1 MNSIMRDWVRTCLQG
16 RISLRQGFLV
26 LSAVTIALFASVLAL
41 SRPVAAAD
49 AERSTKNDTVIY
61 QKHTY
66 TRIDKAS
73 FASGEKTKSLPIAGY
88 DGYKYEDN
96 EGIHLILTEGDAK
109 TATEGQA
116 VSYLLRSG
124 IYDPSTQSSST
135 KVSIANAPEAD
146 GDDDGDNCKVNV
158 GWFVCP
164 ATQLIA
170 DRMDGVL
177 DIIKS
182 FLIVHTLQTDTTK
195 NNPIYEIWQK
205 VRDVSNVCFVLVF
218 LLIIYA
224 QITNQ
229 GLSNY
234 GIKSMLPRLII
245 GAILVNVS
253 YWISGALVDTSN
265 VLGSSI
271 QQFFT
276 DVRHGLSSHGR
287 LGDELSW
294 TGVTGVVLAGGG
306 VLGKVVVANG
316 GIGPSLTL
324 LTTMLVGAIVAAI
337 VAMVVLAMRQ
347 ALITLCII
355 VAPLAF
361 VAYVLP
367 STNKYF
373 DKWKDLF
380 ATMLLMFPLI
390 SFIFGAAQL
399 AGYAIIANAG
409 DSITQIIIGL
419 AVQVAPIAITP
430 LIIKLSGN
438 LLGKLAGIVNNPNR
452 GIIDRTR
459 NWAQERAA
467 YQAAKNRAGKSLIN
481 TDKGIFRRSPKLKR
495 AARAINRAHGSR
507 ANFVNSAVRRQHRRT
522 QRRKGLTAA
531 YEAAASNNATE
542 WDNDRYGRRSV
553 QTVEGEN
560 EARKSEIGNTFYA
573 TPHGQALEARRRR
586 ASIHKSELDN
596 AFDRGH
602 QNLTH
607 RQQLAEIDK
616 ARVQNEFNESRAG
629 QEVDT
634 ARRTVEAH
642 KQRISNDQ
650 QARWDTLAQTSPG
663 YKALE
668 LSVKKSEFDAARAK
682 EKLGKMHAEIIAQG
696 DQSEHVVNLRGTNA
710 PTQDYVLHVARDIK
724 RANIETNLTAAAKRA
739 AEQALSSEVNTMML
753 DNTVRVDG
761 KLVREYAAG
770 IGNQS
775 AVLAEYVAKSRK
787 EAGEKIAQQAELAHH
802 FKLDAGQIEA
812 LATGKLGTDATGQ
825 PITQLRVTDA
835 AGRSSAFDA
844 RDEYVR
850 DMSIAELFKV
860 GSVEQKL
867 NVVKQTGRLVDEHG
881 NVIATGYNYDFRRSV
896 EQAIIKTKF
905 MQAAPALSDK
915 SLKAVLNGEFYGDE
929 SLQYQSFRQILEGRI
944 KTSTIANANANA
956 LAVMFA
962 DVEASDLT
970 RTQFNKLI
978 EDSIRSEQKKL
989 GDKGLPNSEA
999 DARQS
1004 LIKRFNKRRR
1014 NARKMAVQILNTPT
1028 VRQPMTDQAV
1038 DVLKEFAGDLYDG
1051 DDDDDDDD

>member
-1 MNSIMRDWVRTCLQG
+1 M
-16 RISLRQGFLV
+16 

-41 SRPVAAAD
+41 SRPAAAAD

-73 FASGEKTKSLPIAGY
+73 FANGEKTKSLPIAGY

-481 TDKGIFRRSPKLKR
+481 TDRGIFRRSPKLKR

-696 DQSEHVVNLRGTNA
+696 DQSEHVVNLRGANA

-802 FKLDAGQIEA
+802 FKLDPGQIEA
-812 LATGKLGTDATGQ
+812 LATGKLGTDAAGQ
-825 PITQLRVTDA
+825 PVTQLHVTDA
-835 AGRSSAFDA
+835 AGRSYSFDA
-844 RDEYVR
+844 RDDYVR

-896 EQAIIKTKF
+896 EQAIIDTKF
-905 MQAAPALSDK
+905 MQAVPALSDK
-915 SLKAVLNGEFYGDE
+915 TLKAVLNGEFYGDE

-1051 DDDDDDDD
+1051 DDDDDDD

>member
-1 MNSIMRDWVRTCLQG
+1 M
-16 RISLRQGFLV
+16 

-41 SRPVAAAD
+41 SRPAAAAD

-96 EGIHLILTEGDAK
+96 DGIHLILTEGDAK

-481 TDKGIFRRSPKLKR
+481 TDRGIFRRSPKLKR

-596 AFDRGH
+596 TFDRGH

-696 DQSEHVVNLRGTNA
+696 DQSEHVVNLRGANA

-802 FKLDAGQIEA
+802 FKLDPGQIEA
-812 LATGKLGTDATGQ
+812 LATGKLGTDAAGQ
-825 PITQLRVTDA
+825 PVTQLHVTDA
-835 AGRSSAFDA
+835 AGRSYSFDA
-844 RDEYVR
+844 RDDYVR
-850 DMSIAELFKV
+850 DMSIAELFDV
-860 GSVEQKL
+860 GSYEQKM
-867 NVVKQTGRLVDEHG
+867 NVIKQTGRVVDEHG

-1051 DDDDDDDD
+1051 DDDDDDDDD

>member
-1 MNSIMRDWVRTCLQG
+1 M
-16 RISLRQGFLV
+16 

-41 SRPVAAAD
+41 SRPAAAAD
-49 AERSTKNDTVIY
+49 AERSTKNDTIIY

-481 TDKGIFRRSPKLKR
+481 TDRGIFRRSPKLKR

-596 AFDRGH
+596 TFDRGH

-696 DQSEHVVNLRGTNA
+696 DQSEHVVNLRGANA

-802 FKLDAGQIEA
+802 FKLDPGQIEA
-812 LATGKLGTDATGQ
+812 LATGKLGTDAAGQ
-825 PITQLRVTDA
+825 PVTQLHVTDA
-835 AGRSSAFDA
+835 AGRSYAFDA
-844 RDEYVR
+844 RDDYVR

-896 EQAIIKTKF
+896 EQAIIDTKF
-905 MQAAPALSDK
+905 MQAVPALSDK

-1051 DDDDDDDD
+1051 DDDDDDEN

>member
-1 MNSIMRDWVRTCLQG
+1 M
-16 RISLRQGFLV
+16 

-41 SRPVAAAD
+41 SRPAAAAD

-73 FASGEKTKSLPIAGY
+73 FASGEKTKNLPIAGY

-306 VLGKVVVANG
+306 ILGKVVVANG

-481 TDKGIFRRSPKLKR
+481 TDRGIFRRSPKLKR

-531 YEAAASNNATE
+531 YEATASNNATE

-634 ARRTVEAH
+634 AQRTVEAH

-696 DQSEHVVNLRGTNA
+696 DQSEHVVNLRGANA

-724 RANIETNLTAAAKRA
+724 RANIETNLTTAAKRA

-802 FKLDAGQIEA
+802 FKLDPGQIEA
-812 LATGKLGTDATGQ
+812 LATGKLGTDAAGQ
-825 PITQLRVTDA
+825 PITQLHVTDA
-835 AGRSSAFDA
+835 AGRSYAFNA
-844 RDEYVR
+844 RDDYVR

-896 EQAIIKTKF
+896 EQAIIDTKF
-905 MQAAPALSDK
+905 MQAVPALSDK
-915 SLKAVLNGEFYGDE
+915 SLPAILNGEFYGDE

-1038 DVLKEFAGDLYDG
+1038 DVLKEFAGDLYDS
-1051 DDDDDDDD
+1051 DDDDD

>member
-1 MNSIMRDWVRTCLQG
+1 MRDWVRTCLQG
-16 RISLRQGFLV
+16 RISLRQGFLM

-41 SRPVAAAD
+41 SRPAAAAD

-96 EGIHLILTEGDAK
+96 DGIHLILTEGDAK

-481 TDKGIFRRSPKLKR
+481 TDRGIFRRSPKLKR

-696 DQSEHVVNLRGTNA
+696 DQSEHVVNLRGANA

-812 LATGKLGTDATGQ
+812 LATGKLGTDAAGQ

-835 AGRSSAFDA
+835 AGRSYAFDA
-844 RDEYVR
+844 RDDYVR
-850 DMSIAELFKV
+850 DMSIAELFDV
-860 GSVEQKL
+860 GSYEQKM
-867 NVVKQTGRLVDEHG
+867 NVVKQTGRVVDEHG
-881 NVIATGYNYDFRRSV
+881 NVISTGYNYDFRRSV

-1051 DDDDDDDD
+1051 DDDDDDEN

>member
-1 MNSIMRDWVRTCLQG
+1 MRDWVRTCLQG

-41 SRPVAAAD
+41 SRPAAAAD

-146 GDDDGDNCKVNV
+146 SDDDGDNCKVNV

-481 TDKGIFRRSPKLKR
+481 TDRGIFRRSPKLKR

-542 WDNDRYGRRSV
+542 WDNDRYGRCSV

-596 AFDRGH
+596 TFDRGH

-696 DQSEHVVNLRGTNA
+696 DQSEHVVNLRGANA

-802 FKLDAGQIEA
+802 FKLDPGQIEA
-812 LATGKLGTDATGQ
+812 LATGKLGTDDAGQ
-825 PITQLRVTDA
+825 PVTQLHVTDA
-835 AGRSSAFDA
+835 AGRSYAFDA
-844 RDEYVR
+844 RDDYVR

-896 EQAIIKTKF
+896 EQAIIDTKF
-905 MQAAPALSDK
+905 MQAVPALSDK

-1051 DDDDDDDD
+1051 DDDDDDEN

>member
-696 DQSEHVVNLRGTNA
+696 DQSEHVVNLRGANA

-835 AGRSSAFDA
+835 AGRSYAFDA
-844 RDEYVR
+844 RDDYVR
-850 DMSIAELFKV
+850 DMSIAELFDV
-860 GSVEQKL
+860 GSYEQKM
-867 NVVKQTGRLVDEHG
+867 NVVKQTGRVVDEHG
-881 NVIATGYNYDFRRSV
+881 NVISTGYNYDFRRSV

>member
-1 MNSIMRDWVRTCLQG
+1 MRDWVRTCLQG

-41 SRPVAAAD
+41 SRPAAAAD

-124 IYDPSTQSSST
+124 VYDPSTQSSST

-481 TDKGIFRRSPKLKR
+481 TDRGIFRRSPKLKR

-507 ANFVNSAVRRQHRRT
+507 ANFVNSAVRRQHRHT

-696 DQSEHVVNLRGTNA
+696 DQSEHVVNLRGANA

-802 FKLDAGQIEA
+802 FKLDPGQIEA
-812 LATGKLGTDATGQ
+812 LATGKLGTDAAGQ
-825 PITQLRVTDA
+825 PITQLHVTDA
-835 AGRSSAFDA
+835 AGRSYSFDA
-844 RDEYVR
+844 RDDYVR
-850 DMSIAELFKV
+850 DMSIAELFDV
-860 GSVEQKL
+860 GSYEQKM
-867 NVVKQTGRLVDEHG
+867 NVIKQTGRVVDEHG

-962 DVEASDLT
+962 DIDTSNLT

-978 EDSIRSEQKKL
+978 EDSIGSEQKKL

-1014 NARKMAVQILNTPT
+1014 NARKMAVQVLSTPT
-1028 VRQPMTDQAV
+1028 VRQTMTDQAV

-1051 DDDDDDDD
+1051 DNDDDDDD

>member
-1 MNSIMRDWVRTCLQG
+1 MRDWVRTCLQG

-41 SRPVAAAD
+41 SRPAAAAD

-116 VSYLLRSG
+116 VSYLLRSS
-124 IYDPSTQSSST
+124 IYDPSTQSSSA

-481 TDKGIFRRSPKLKR
+481 TDRGIFRRSPKLKR

-696 DQSEHVVNLRGTNA
+696 DQSEHVVNLRGANA

-770 IGNQS
+770 IGSQS

-812 LATGKLGTDATGQ
+812 LATGKLGTDAAGQ
-825 PITQLRVTDA
+825 PVTQLHVTDA
-835 AGRSSAFDA
+835 AGRSYAFDA
-844 RDEYVR
+844 RDDYVR

-896 EQAIIKTKF
+896 EQAIIDTKF
-905 MQAAPALSDK
+905 MQAVPALSDK
-915 SLKAVLNGEFYGDE
+915 SLPAILNGEFYGDE

-1051 DDDDDDDD
+1051 DDDDEDDED

>member
-1 MNSIMRDWVRTCLQG
+1 M
-16 RISLRQGFLV
+16 

-41 SRPVAAAD
+41 SRPAAAAD

-135 KVSIANAPEAD
+135 KVSIANTPEAD

-481 TDKGIFRRSPKLKR
+481 TDRGIFRRSPKLKR

-616 ARVQNEFNESRAG
+616 ARVQNEFSESRAG

-650 QARWDTLAQTSPG
+650 QARWDTLVQTSPG

-696 DQSEHVVNLRGTNA
+696 DQSEHVVNLRGA
-710 PTQDYVLHVARDIK
+710 DIPTQNYVLHVARDIK

-802 FKLDAGQIEA
+802 FKLDPGQIEA
-812 LATGKLGTDATGQ
+812 LATGKLGTDAAGQ
-825 PITQLRVTDA
+825 PITQLHVTDA
-835 AGRSSAFDA
+835 AGRSYAFDA
-844 RDEYVR
+844 RDDYVR

-896 EQAIIKTKF
+896 EQAIIDTKF
-905 MQAAPALSDK
+905 MQAVPALSDK

-978 EDSIRSEQKKL
+978 KDSIRSEQKKL

-1014 NARKMAVQILNTPT
+1014 NARKMAVQVLSTPT
-1028 VRQPMTDQAV
+1028 VRQTLTDQAV

-1051 DDDDDDDD
+1051 DDDD

>member
-1 MNSIMRDWVRTCLQG
+1 MRDWVRTCLQG

-41 SRPVAAAD
+41 SRPAAAAD

-124 IYDPSTQSSST
+124 VYDPSTQSSST

-481 TDKGIFRRSPKLKR
+481 TDRGIFRRSPKLKR

-507 ANFVNSAVRRQHRRT
+507 ANFVNSAVRRQHRHT

-696 DQSEHVVNLRGTNA
+696 DQSEHVVNLRGANA

-770 IGNQS
+770 
-775 AVLAEYVAKSRK
+775 
-787 EAGEKIAQQAELAHH
+787 
-802 FKLDAGQIEA
+802 
-812 LATGKLGTDATGQ
+812 
-825 PITQLRVTDA
+825 
-835 AGRSSAFDA
+835 RSYSFDA
-844 RDEYVR
+844 RDDYVR
-850 DMSIAELFKV
+850 DMSIAELFDV
-860 GSVEQKL
+860 GSYEQKM
-867 NVVKQTGRLVDEHG
+867 NVIKQTGRVVDEHG

-962 DVEASDLT
+962 DIDTSNLT

-978 EDSIRSEQKKL
+978 EDSIGSEQKKL

-1014 NARKMAVQILNTPT
+1014 NARKMAVQVLSTPT
-1028 VRQPMTDQAV
+1028 VRQTMTDQAV

-1051 DDDDDDDD
+1051 DNDDDDDD

>member
-1 MNSIMRDWVRTCLQG
+1 M
-16 RISLRQGFLV
+16 

-96 EGIHLILTEGDAK
+96 DGIHLILTEGDAK

-481 TDKGIFRRSPKLKR
+481 TDRGIFRRSPKLKR

-650 QARWDTLAQTSPG
+650 QARWDTLVQTSPG

-696 DQSEHVVNLRGTNA
+696 DQSEHVVNLRGA
-710 PTQDYVLHVARDIK
+710 DIPTQNYVLHVARDIK

-802 FKLDAGQIEA
+802 FKLDPGQIEA
-812 LATGKLGTDATGQ
+812 LATGKLGTDAAGQ
-825 PITQLRVTDA
+825 PVTQLHVTDA
-835 AGRSSAFDA
+835 AGRSYAFDA
-844 RDEYVR
+844 RDDYVR

-896 EQAIIKTKF
+896 EQAIIDTKF
-905 MQAAPALSDK
+905 MQAVPALSDK

>member
-1 MNSIMRDWVRTCLQG
+1 MRDWVRTRLQG
-16 RISLRQGFLV
+16 RISLRQGFLM

-41 SRPVAAAD
+41 SRPAAAAD
-49 AERSTKNDTVIY
+49 AERNTKNDTVIY

-116 VSYLLRSG
+116 VSYLLRNG

-146 GDDDGDNCKVNV
+146 SDDDGDNCKVNV

-481 TDKGIFRRSPKLKR
+481 TDRGIFRRSPKLKR

-531 YEAAASNNATE
+531 YEATASNNATE

-696 DQSEHVVNLRGTNA
+696 DQSEHVVNLRGA
-710 PTQDYVLHVARDIK
+710 DIPTQNYVLHVARDIK

-812 LATGKLGTDATGQ
+812 LATGKLGTDAAGQ
-825 PITQLRVTDA
+825 PVTQLHVTDA
-835 AGRSSAFDA
+835 AGRSYSFDA

-850 DMSIAELFKV
+850 DMSIAELFDV
-860 GSVEQKL
+860 GSYEQKM
-867 NVVKQTGRLVDEHG
+867 NVIKQTGRVVDEHG
-881 NVIATGYNYDFRRSV
+881 NVISTGYNYDFRRSV

-1051 DDDDDDDD
+1051 DDDDDD

>member
-1 MNSIMRDWVRTCLQG
+1 M
-16 RISLRQGFLV
+16 

-41 SRPVAAAD
+41 SRPAAAAD
-49 AERSTKNDTVIY
+49 AERNTKNDTVIY

-66 TRIDKAS
+66 TRIDKTS

-146 GDDDGDNCKVNV
+146 GDDDDGDNCKVNV

-481 TDKGIFRRSPKLKR
+481 TDRGIFRRSPKLKR

-507 ANFVNSAVRRQHRRT
+507 ANFVNLAVRRQHRRT

-739 AEQALSSEVNTMML
+739 AEQALASEVNTMML

-802 FKLDAGQIEA
+802 FKLDPGQIEA
-812 LATGKLGTDATGQ
+812 LATGKLGTDAAGQ
-825 PITQLRVTDA
+825 PITQLHVTDA
-835 AGRSSAFDA
+835 AGRSYAFDA
-844 RDEYVR
+844 RDDYVR

-896 EQAIIKTKF
+896 EQAIIDTKF
-905 MQAAPALSDK
+905 MQAVPALSDK

-978 EDSIRSEQKKL
+978 KDSIRSEQKKL

-1014 NARKMAVQILNTPT
+1014 NARKMAVQVLSTPT
-1028 VRQPMTDQAV
+1028 VRQTLTDQAV

-1051 DDDDDDDD
+1051 DDGDDDD

>member
-1 MNSIMRDWVRTCLQG
+1 MRDWVRTCLQG

-41 SRPVAAAD
+41 SRPAAAAD

-146 GDDDGDNCKVNV
+146 GDDDDGDNCKVNV

-481 TDKGIFRRSPKLKR
+481 TDRGIFRRSPKLKR

-696 DQSEHVVNLRGTNA
+696 DQSEHVVNLRGANT

-802 FKLDAGQIEA
+802 FKLDPGQIEA
-812 LATGKLGTDATGQ
+812 LATGKLGTDAAGQ
-825 PITQLRVTDA
+825 PVTQLHVTDA
-835 AGRSSAFDA
+835 AGRSYAFDA
-844 RDEYVR
+844 RDDYVR

-896 EQAIIKTKF
+896 EQAIIDTKF
-905 MQAAPALSDK
+905 MQAVPALSDK

-1051 DDDDDDDD
+1051 DDDEN

>member
-1 MNSIMRDWVRTCLQG
+1 MRDWVRTCLQG

-41 SRPVAAAD
+41 SRPAAAAD
-49 AERSTKNDTVIY
+49 AERNTKNDTVIY

-481 TDKGIFRRSPKLKR
+481 TDRGIFRRSPKLKR

-696 DQSEHVVNLRGTNA
+696 DQSEHVVNLRGANA

-739 AEQALSSEVNTMML
+739 AEQALASEVNTMML

-812 LATGKLGTDATGQ
+812 LATGKLGTDAAGQ
-825 PITQLRVTDA
+825 PVTQLRVTDA
-835 AGRSSAFDA
+835 AGRSYAFDA
-844 RDEYVR
+844 RDDYVR
-850 DMSIAELFKV
+850 DMSIAELFDV
-860 GSVEQKL
+860 GSYEQKM
-867 NVVKQTGRLVDEHG
+867 NVIKQTGRVVDEHG
-881 NVIATGYNYDFRRSV
+881 NVISTGYNYDFRRSV

-1051 DDDDDDDD
+1051 DDGDDDD

>member
-1 MNSIMRDWVRTCLQG
+1 MRDWVRTCLQG

-41 SRPVAAAD
+41 SRPAAAAD

-146 GDDDGDNCKVNV
+146 SDDDGDNCKVNV

-481 TDKGIFRRSPKLKR
+481 TDRGIFRRSPKLKR

-596 AFDRGH
+596 TFDRGH

-696 DQSEHVVNLRGTNA
+696 DQSEHVVNLRGANA

-802 FKLDAGQIEA
+802 FKLDPGQIEA
-812 LATGKLGTDATGQ
+812 LATGKLGTDDAGQ
-825 PITQLRVTDA
+825 PVTQLHVTDA
-835 AGRSSAFDA
+835 AGRSYAFDA
-844 RDEYVR
+844 RDDYVR

-896 EQAIIKTKF
+896 EQAIIDTKF
-905 MQAAPALSDK
+905 MQAVPALSDK

-1051 DDDDDDDD
+1051 DDDDDDEN

>member
-1 MNSIMRDWVRTCLQG
+1 M
-16 RISLRQGFLV
+16 

-41 SRPVAAAD
+41 SRPAAAAD
-49 AERSTKNDTVIY
+49 AERSTKNDTIIY

-481 TDKGIFRRSPKLKR
+481 TDRGIFRRSPKLKR

-696 DQSEHVVNLRGTNA
+696 DQSEHVVNLRGANA

-802 FKLDAGQIEA
+802 FKLDPGQIEA
-812 LATGKLGTDATGQ
+812 LATGKLGTDAAGQ

-835 AGRSSAFDA
+835 AGRSYAFDA
-844 RDEYVR
+844 RDDYVR
-850 DMSIAELFKV
+850 DMSIAELFDV
-860 GSVEQKL
+860 GSYEQKM
-867 NVVKQTGRLVDEHG
+867 NVIKQTGRVVDEHG

-1051 DDDDDDDD
+1051 DDDDDDEN

>member
-1 MNSIMRDWVRTCLQG
+1 MRDWVRTCLQG
-16 RISLRQGFLV
+16 RISLRQGFLM

-41 SRPVAAAD
+41 SRPAAAAD

-481 TDKGIFRRSPKLKR
+481 TDRGIFRRSPKLKR

-596 AFDRGH
+596 TFDRGH

-696 DQSEHVVNLRGTNA
+696 DQSEHVVNLRGANA

-802 FKLDAGQIEA
+802 FKLDPGQIEA
-812 LATGKLGTDATGQ
+812 LATGKLGTDAAGQ
-825 PITQLRVTDA
+825 PVTQLHVTDA
-835 AGRSSAFDA
+835 AGRSYAFDA
-844 RDEYVR
+844 RDDYVR

-896 EQAIIKTKF
+896 EQAIIDTKF
-905 MQAAPALSDK
+905 MQAVPALSDK

-1051 DDDDDDDD
+1051 DDDDDDEN

>member
-1 MNSIMRDWVRTCLQG
+1 M
-16 RISLRQGFLV
+16 

-41 SRPVAAAD
+41 SRPAAAAD

-96 EGIHLILTEGDAK
+96 DGIHLILTEGDAK

-276 DVRHGLSSHGR
+276 DVRHGLSSHDR

-481 TDKGIFRRSPKLKR
+481 TDRGIFRRSPKLKR

-596 AFDRGH
+596 TFDRGH

-696 DQSEHVVNLRGTNA
+696 DQSEHVVNLRGANA

-802 FKLDAGQIEA
+802 FKLDPGQIEA
-812 LATGKLGTDATGQ
+812 LATGKLGTDAAGQ
-825 PITQLRVTDA
+825 PVTQLHVTDA
-835 AGRSSAFDA
+835 AGRSYAFDA
-844 RDEYVR
+844 RDDYVR

-896 EQAIIKTKF
+896 EQAIIDTKF
-905 MQAAPALSDK
+905 MQAVPALSDK

-1051 DDDDDDDD
+1051 DDDDDDEN

>member
-1 MNSIMRDWVRTCLQG
+1 M
-16 RISLRQGFLV
+16 

-41 SRPVAAAD
+41 SRPAAAAD

-116 VSYLLRSG
+116 VSYLLRSS
-124 IYDPSTQSSST
+124 IYDPSTQSSSA

-481 TDKGIFRRSPKLKR
+481 TDRGIFRRSPKLKR

-696 DQSEHVVNLRGTNA
+696 DQSEHVVNLRGANA

-802 FKLDAGQIEA
+802 FKLDPGQIEA
-812 LATGKLGTDATGQ
+812 LATGKLGTDAAGQ
-825 PITQLRVTDA
+825 PVTQLHVTDA
-835 AGRSSAFDA
+835 AGRSYSFDA
-844 RDEYVR
+844 RDDYVR
-850 DMSIAELFKV
+850 DMSIAELFDV
-860 GSVEQKL
+860 GSYEQKM
-867 NVVKQTGRLVDEHG
+867 NVIKQTGRVVDEHG

-1038 DVLKEFAGDLYDG
+1038 DVLKKFAGDLYDG
-1051 DDDDDDDD
+1051 DDDEDDDD

>member
-1 MNSIMRDWVRTCLQG
+1 M
-16 RISLRQGFLV
+16 

-41 SRPVAAAD
+41 SRPAAAAD

-170 DRMDGVL
+170 ERMDGVL

-253 YWISGALVDTSN
+253 YWISGSLVDTSN

-481 TDKGIFRRSPKLKR
+481 TDRGIFRRSPKLKR

-696 DQSEHVVNLRGTNA
+696 DQSEHVVNLRGANV

-739 AEQALSSEVNTMML
+739 AEQALSSEINTMML
-753 DNTVRVDG
+753 DNSVRVDG

-770 IGNQS
+770 IGSQS

-812 LATGKLGTDATGQ
+812 LATGKLGTDAAGQ
-825 PITQLRVTDA
+825 PVTQLHVTDA
-835 AGRSSAFDA
+835 AGRSYAFDA
-844 RDEYVR
+844 RDDYVR

-896 EQAIIKTKF
+896 EQAIIDTKF
-905 MQAAPALSDK
+905 MQAVPALSDK

-1014 NARKMAVQILNTPT
+1014 NARKMAVQVLSTPT
-1028 VRQPMTDQAV
+1028 VRQTLTDQAV

-1051 DDDDDDDD
+1051 DDDDEDDDD

>member
-1 MNSIMRDWVRTCLQG
+1 MRDWVRTCLQG
-16 RISLRQGFLV
+16 RISLRQGFLM

-41 SRPVAAAD
+41 SRPAAAAD
-49 AERSTKNDTVIY
+49 AERSIKNDTVIY

-481 TDKGIFRRSPKLKR
+481 TDRGIFRRSPKLKR

-586 ASIHKSELDN
+586 ANIHKAELDN

-696 DQSEHVVNLRGTNA
+696 DQSEHVVNLRGANA

-770 IGNQS
+770 IGSQS

-812 LATGKLGTDATGQ
+812 LATGKLGTDAAGQ
-825 PITQLRVTDA
+825 PITQLHVTDA
-835 AGRSSAFDA
+835 AGRSYSFDA
-844 RDEYVR
+844 RDDYVR
-850 DMSIAELFKV
+850 DMSIAELFDV
-860 GSVEQKL
+860 GSYEQKM
-867 NVVKQTGRLVDEHG
+867 NVIKQTGRVVDEHG

-1051 DDDDDDDD
+1051 DDDDEDDED

>member
-1 MNSIMRDWVRTCLQG
+1 M
-16 RISLRQGFLV
+16 

-41 SRPVAAAD
+41 SRPAAAAD

-337 VAMVVLAMRQ
+337 VAMVILAMRQ

-481 TDKGIFRRSPKLKR
+481 TDRGIFRRSPKLKR

-522 QRRKGLTAA
+522 QRRTGLTAA

-696 DQSEHVVNLRGTNA
+696 DQSEHVVNLRGANA

-802 FKLDAGQIEA
+802 FKLDPGQIEA
-812 LATGKLGTDATGQ
+812 LATGKLGTDAAGQ
-825 PITQLRVTDA
+825 PITQLHVTDA
-835 AGRSSAFDA
+835 AGRSYAFDA
-844 RDEYVR
+844 RDDYVR

-896 EQAIIKTKF
+896 EQAIIDTKF
-905 MQAAPALSDK
+905 MQAVPALSDK

-1051 DDDDDDDD
+1051 DDDEDDDD

>member
-1 MNSIMRDWVRTCLQG
+1 M
-16 RISLRQGFLV
+16 

-41 SRPVAAAD
+41 SRPAAAAD
-49 AERSTKNDTVIY
+49 AERSIKNDTVIY

-481 TDKGIFRRSPKLKR
+481 TDRGIFRRSPKLKR

-507 ANFVNSAVRRQHRRT
+507 ANFVNSAVRQQHRRT

-586 ASIHKSELDN
+586 ANIHKAELDN

-696 DQSEHVVNLRGTNA
+696 DQSEHVVNLRGANA

-770 IGNQS
+770 IGSQS

-812 LATGKLGTDATGQ
+812 LATGKLGTDAAGQ
-825 PITQLRVTDA
+825 PITQLHVTDA
-835 AGRSSAFDA
+835 AGRSYSFDA
-844 RDEYVR
+844 RDDYVR
-850 DMSIAELFKV
+850 DMSIAELFDV
-860 GSVEQKL
+860 GSYEQKM
-867 NVVKQTGRLVDEHG
+867 NVIKQTGRVVDEHG

-1051 DDDDDDDD
+1051 DDDDEDDED

>member
-1 MNSIMRDWVRTCLQG
+1 M
-16 RISLRQGFLV
+16 

-41 SRPVAAAD
+41 SRPAAAAD

-96 EGIHLILTEGDAK
+96 DGIHLILTEGDAK

-481 TDKGIFRRSPKLKR
+481 TDRGIFRRSPKLKR

-696 DQSEHVVNLRGTNA
+696 DQSEHVVNLRGANA

-802 FKLDAGQIEA
+802 FKLDPGQIEA
-812 LATGKLGTDATGQ
+812 LATGKLGTDAAGQ
-825 PITQLRVTDA
+825 PITQLHVTDA
-835 AGRSSAFDA
+835 AGRSYSFDA
-844 RDEYVR
+844 RDDYVR
-850 DMSIAELFKV
+850 DMSIAELFDV
-860 GSVEQKL
+860 GSYEQKM
-867 NVVKQTGRLVDEHG
+867 NVIKQTGRVVDEHG

-1051 DDDDDDDD
+1051 DDDDDDEN

>member
-1 MNSIMRDWVRTCLQG
+1 M
-16 RISLRQGFLV
+16 

-41 SRPVAAAD
+41 SRPAAAAD

-481 TDKGIFRRSPKLKR
+481 TDRGIFRRSPKLKR

-696 DQSEHVVNLRGTNA
+696 DQSEHVVNLRGANA

-812 LATGKLGTDATGQ
+812 LATGKLGTDAAGQ

-835 AGRSSAFDA
+835 AGRSYAFDA
-844 RDEYVR
+844 RDDYVR
-850 DMSIAELFKV
+850 DMSIAELFDV
-860 GSVEQKL
+860 GSYEQKM
-867 NVVKQTGRLVDEHG
+867 NVIKQTGRVVDEHG

-1051 DDDDDDDD
+1051 DDDDDDEN

>member
-1 MNSIMRDWVRTCLQG
+1 M
-16 RISLRQGFLV
+16 

-41 SRPVAAAD
+41 SRPAAAAD
-49 AERSTKNDTVIY
+49 AERSIKNDTVIY

-481 TDKGIFRRSPKLKR
+481 TDRGIFRRSPKLKR

-586 ASIHKSELDN
+586 ANIHKAELDN

-696 DQSEHVVNLRGTNA
+696 DQSEHVVNLRGANA

-770 IGNQS
+770 IGSQS

-812 LATGKLGTDATGQ
+812 LATGKLGTDAAGQ
-825 PITQLRVTDA
+825 PITQLHVTDA
-835 AGRSSAFDA
+835 AGRSYSFDA
-844 RDEYVR
+844 RDDYVR
-850 DMSIAELFKV
+850 DMSIAELFDV
-860 GSVEQKL
+860 GSYEQKM
-867 NVVKQTGRLVDEHG
+867 NVIKQTGRVVDEHG

-1051 DDDDDDDD
+1051 DDDDEDDED

>member
-1 MNSIMRDWVRTCLQG
+1 MRDWVRTCLQG

-41 SRPVAAAD
+41 SRPAAAAD

-481 TDKGIFRRSPKLKR
+481 TDRGIFRRSPKLKR

-586 ASIHKSELDN
+586 ANIHKSELDN

-696 DQSEHVVNLRGTNA
+696 DQSEHVVNLRGANA

-802 FKLDAGQIEA
+802 FKLDPGQIEA
-812 LATGKLGTDATGQ
+812 LATGKLGTDAAGQ
-825 PITQLRVTDA
+825 PITQLHVTDA
-835 AGRSSAFDA
+835 AGRSYAFDA
-844 RDEYVR
+844 RDDYVR

-896 EQAIIKTKF
+896 EQAIIDTKF
-905 MQAAPALSDK
+905 MQAVPALSDK

-1051 DDDDDDDD
+1051 DDDEN

>member
-1 MNSIMRDWVRTCLQG
+1 MNSSMRDWVRTCLQG

-481 TDKGIFRRSPKLKR
+481 TDRGIFRRSPKLKR

-696 DQSEHVVNLRGTNA
+696 DQSEHVVNLRGANA

-835 AGRSSAFDA
+835 AGRSYAFDA
-844 RDEYVR
+844 RDDYVR
-850 DMSIAELFKV
+850 DMSIAELFDV
-860 GSVEQKL
+860 GSYEQKM
-867 NVVKQTGRLVDEHG
+867 NVVKQTGRVVDEHG
-881 NVIATGYNYDFRRSV
+881 NVISTGYNYDFRRSV

>member
-1 MNSIMRDWVRTCLQG
+1 M
-16 RISLRQGFLV
+16 

-41 SRPVAAAD
+41 SRPAAAAD

-124 IYDPSTQSSST
+124 IYDPSTQSSSA

-337 VAMVVLAMRQ
+337 VAMVILAMRQ

-481 TDKGIFRRSPKLKR
+481 TDRGIFRRSPKLKR

-507 ANFVNSAVRRQHRRT
+507 ANFVNSAVRKQHRRT

-616 ARVQNEFNESRAG
+616 ARVQNEFSESRAG

-696 DQSEHVVNLRGTNA
+696 DQSEHVVNLRGANA

-739 AEQALSSEVNTMML
+739 AEQALASEVNTMML

-812 LATGKLGTDATGQ
+812 LATGKLGTDAAGQ

-835 AGRSSAFDA
+835 AGRSYAFDA
-844 RDEYVR
+844 RDDYVR
-850 DMSIAELFKV
+850 DMSIAELFDV
-860 GSVEQKL
+860 GSYEQKM
-867 NVVKQTGRLVDEHG
+867 NVVKQTGRVVDEHG
-881 NVIATGYNYDFRRSV
+881 NVISTGYNYDFRRSV

-978 EDSIRSEQKKL
+978 EDSVRSEQKKL

-1004 LIKRFNKRRR
+1004 LIKRFNKRRQ

-1051 DDDDDDDD
+1051 DDDDDDD

>member
-1 MNSIMRDWVRTCLQG
+1 M
-16 RISLRQGFLV
+16 
-26 LSAVTIALFASVLAL
+26 LSAVTIALFAGVLAL

-135 KVSIANAPEAD
+135 KVSIANSPEAD

-253 YWISGALVDTSN
+253 YWISGALVDVSN
-265 VLGSSI
+265 VLGSSL
-271 QQFFT
+271 QHFFT
-276 DVRHGLSSHGR
+276 DVRHSLSGYGR

-337 VAMVVLAMRQ
+337 VAMVILAVRQ

-367 STNKYF
+367 RTNKYF

-380 ATMLLMFPLI
+380 ATMLLMFPII
-390 SFIFGAAQL
+390 SFVFGASQL

-409 DSITQIIIGL
+409 DSITRIIVGL
-419 AVQVAPIAITP
+419 AAQIAPIAVTP
-430 LIIKLSGN
+430 LIINISGN
-438 LLGKLAGIVNNPNR
+438 LLGKIAGFVNNPNR

-481 TDKGIFRRSPKLKR
+481 TDRGIFRRSPKLKR

-650 QARWDTLAQTSPG
+650 QARWDTLVQTNPG

-696 DQSEHVVNLRGTNA
+696 DQSEHVVNLRGA
-710 PTQDYVLHVARDIK
+710 DIPTQNYVLHVARDIK
-724 RANIETNLTAAAKRA
+724 RANIETNLTASAKRA
-739 AEQALSSEVNTMML
+739 AEQALASEVNTMML

-770 IGNQS
+770 IGSQS

-787 EAGEKIAQQAELAHH
+787 EAGEKIAQQTELAHH
-802 FKLDAGQIEA
+802 FKLDPGQIEA
-812 LATGKLGTDATGQ
+812 LATGRLGTDAAGQ

-835 AGRSSAFDA
+835 AGRSYAFDA
-844 RDEYVR
+844 RDEYVH
-850 DMSIAELFKV
+850 DMAIAEIFNV
-860 GSVEQKL
+860 GSHDQKMS
-867 NVVKQTGRLVDEHG
+867 VIKQTGRVVDEHG
-881 NVIATGYNYDFRRSV
+881 NVISTGYNYDFRRSV

-905 MQAAPALSDK
+905 MQAAPALNDK
-915 SLKAVLNGEFYGDE
+915 SLPAILNGEFNGDE
-929 SLQYQSFRQILEGRI
+929 SLQYHSFREILEGRI
-944 KTSTIANANANA
+944 KTSTIANANANS
-956 LAVMFA
+956 LAIMFN
-962 DVEASDLT
+962 EIDLNAMT
-970 RTQFNKLI
+970 RAQFDKLI

-989 GDKGLPNSEA
+989 GEKGLPNSEA

-1014 NARKMAVQILNTPT
+1014 NARKMAVQVLSTPT
-1028 VRQPMTDQAV
+1028 VRQTLTDQAV
-1038 DVLKEFAGDLYDG
+1038 DVLKKFAGDLYDG
-1051 DDDDDDDD
+1051 DDDDGD

>member
-1 MNSIMRDWVRTCLQG
+1 M
-16 RISLRQGFLV
+16 

-41 SRPVAAAD
+41 SRPAAAAD

-481 TDKGIFRRSPKLKR
+481 TDRGIFRRSPKLKR

-696 DQSEHVVNLRGTNA
+696 DQSEHVVNLRGANA

-770 IGNQS
+770 IGSQS

-812 LATGKLGTDATGQ
+812 LATGKLGTDAAGQ
-825 PITQLRVTDA
+825 PITQLHVTDA
-835 AGRSSAFDA
+835 AGRSYSFDA
-844 RDEYVR
+844 RDDYVR
-850 DMSIAELFKV
+850 DMSIAELFDV
-860 GSVEQKL
+860 GSYEQKM
-867 NVVKQTGRLVDEHG
+867 NVIKQTGRVVDEHG

>member
-1 MNSIMRDWVRTCLQG
+1 M
-16 RISLRQGFLV
+16 

-41 SRPVAAAD
+41 SRPAAAAD

-73 FASGEKTKSLPIAGY
+73 FASDEKTKNLPIASY

-124 IYDPSTQSSST
+124 IYDPSTQSSSA

-419 AVQVAPIAITP
+419 AVQIAAEP
-430 LIIKLSGN
+430 
-438 LLGKLAGIVNNPNR
+438 
-452 GIIDRTR
+452 D
-459 NWAQERAA
+459 
-467 YQAAKNRAGKSLIN
+467 
-481 TDKGIFRRSPKLKR
+481 
-495 AARAINRAHGSR
+495 
-507 ANFVNSAVRRQHRRT
+507 
-522 QRRKGLTAA
+522 
-531 YEAAASNNATE
+531 
-542 WDNDRYGRRSV
+542 
-553 QTVEGEN
+553 
-560 EARKSEIGNTFYA
+560 RKS
-573 TPHGQALEARRRR
+573 
-586 ASIHKSELDN
+586 
-596 AFDRGH
+596 
-602 QNLTH
+602 
-607 RQQLAEIDK
+607 
-616 ARVQNEFNESRAG
+616 
-629 QEVDT
+629 
-634 ARRTVEAH
+634 
-642 KQRISNDQ
+642 
-650 QARWDTLAQTSPG
+650 
-663 YKALE
+663 
-668 LSVKKSEFDAARAK
+668 
-682 EKLGKMHAEIIAQG
+682 
-696 DQSEHVVNLRGTNA
+696 VV
-710 PTQDYVLHVARDIK
+710 
-724 RANIETNLTAAAKRA
+724 
-739 AEQALSSEVNTMML
+739 
-753 DNTVRVDG
+753 
-761 KLVREYAAG
+761 
-770 IGNQS
+770 
-775 AVLAEYVAKSRK
+775 
-787 EAGEKIAQQAELAHH
+787 
-802 FKLDAGQIEA
+802 
-812 LATGKLGTDATGQ
+812 
-825 PITQLRVTDA
+825 
-835 AGRSSAFDA
+835 
-844 RDEYVR
+844 
-850 DMSIAELFKV
+850 
-860 GSVEQKL
+860 
-867 NVVKQTGRLVDEHG
+867 
-881 NVIATGYNYDFRRSV
+881 
-896 EQAIIKTKF
+896 
-905 MQAAPALSDK
+905 
-915 SLKAVLNGEFYGDE
+915 
-929 SLQYQSFRQILEGRI
+929 
-944 KTSTIANANANA
+944 
-956 LAVMFA
+956 
-962 DVEASDLT
+962 
-970 RTQFNKLI
+970 
-978 EDSIRSEQKKL
+978 
-989 GDKGLPNSEA
+989 
-999 DARQS
+999 
-1004 LIKRFNKRRR
+1004 
-1014 NARKMAVQILNTPT
+1014 
-1028 VRQPMTDQAV
+1028 
-1038 DVLKEFAGDLYDG
+1038 
-1051 DDDDDDDD
+1051 

>member
-1 MNSIMRDWVRTCLQG
+1 MRDWVRTCLQG
-16 RISLRQGFLV
+16 RISLRQGFLM

-41 SRPVAAAD
+41 SRPAAAAD

-96 EGIHLILTEGDAK
+96 DGIHLILTEGDAK

-481 TDKGIFRRSPKLKR
+481 TDRGIFRRSPKLKR

-596 AFDRGH
+596 TFDRGH

-696 DQSEHVVNLRGTNA
+696 DQSEHVVNLRGANA

-802 FKLDAGQIEA
+802 FKLDPGQIEA
-812 LATGKLGTDATGQ
+812 LATGKLGTDAAGQ
-825 PITQLRVTDA
+825 PVTQLHVTDA
-835 AGRSSAFDA
+835 AGRSYSFDA
-844 RDEYVR
+844 RDDYVR
-850 DMSIAELFKV
+850 DMSIAELFDV
-860 GSVEQKL
+860 GSYEQKM
-867 NVVKQTGRLVDEHG
+867 NVIKQTGRVVDEHG

-1051 DDDDDDDD
+1051 DDDDDDEN

>member
-1 MNSIMRDWVRTCLQG
+1 MRDWVRTCLQG

-41 SRPVAAAD
+41 SRPAAAAD

-481 TDKGIFRRSPKLKR
+481 TDRGIFRRSPKLKR

-696 DQSEHVVNLRGTNA
+696 DQSEHVVNLRGANA

-802 FKLDAGQIEA
+802 FKLDPGQIEA
-812 LATGKLGTDATGQ
+812 LATGKLGTDAAGQ

-835 AGRSSAFDA
+835 AGRSYSFDA

-850 DMSIAELFKV
+850 DMSIAELFDV
-860 GSVEQKL
+860 GSYEQKM
-867 NVVKQTGRLVDEHG
+867 NVIKQTGRVVDEHG
-881 NVIATGYNYDFRRSV
+881 NVISTGYNYDFRRSV

-1051 DDDDDDDD
+1051 DDDDEDDDD

>member
-1 MNSIMRDWVRTCLQG
+1 MRDWVRTCLQG

-41 SRPVAAAD
+41 SRPAAAAD

-481 TDKGIFRRSPKLKR
+481 TDRGIFRRSPKLKR

-696 DQSEHVVNLRGTNA
+696 DQSEHVVNLRGANA

-770 IGNQS
+770 IGSQS

-812 LATGKLGTDATGQ
+812 LATGKLGTDAAGQ
-825 PITQLRVTDA
+825 PITQLHVTDA
-835 AGRSSAFDA
+835 AGRSYSFDA
-844 RDEYVR
+844 RDDYVR
-850 DMSIAELFKV
+850 DMSIAELFDV
-860 GSVEQKL
+860 GSYEQKM
-867 NVVKQTGRLVDEHG
+867 NVIKQTGRVVDEHG

>member
-1 MNSIMRDWVRTCLQG
+1 MRDWVRTCLQG

-41 SRPVAAAD
+41 SRPAAAAD
-49 AERSTKNDTVIY
+49 AERNTKNDTVIY

-66 TRIDKAS
+66 TRIDKTS

-146 GDDDGDNCKVNV
+146 GDDDDGDNCKVNV

-481 TDKGIFRRSPKLKR
+481 TDRGIFRRSPKLKR

-739 AEQALSSEVNTMML
+739 AEQALASEVNTMML

-802 FKLDAGQIEA
+802 FKLDPGQIEA
-812 LATGKLGTDATGQ
+812 LATGKLGTDAAGQ
-825 PITQLRVTDA
+825 PITQLHVTDA
-835 AGRSSAFDA
+835 AGRSYAFDA
-844 RDEYVR
+844 RDDYVR

-896 EQAIIKTKF
+896 EQAIIDTKF
-905 MQAAPALSDK
+905 MQAVPALSDK

-978 EDSIRSEQKKL
+978 KDSIRSEQKKL

-1014 NARKMAVQILNTPT
+1014 NARKMAVQVLSTPT
-1028 VRQPMTDQAV
+1028 VRQTLTDQAV

-1051 DDDDDDDD
+1051 DDGDDDD

>member
-1 MNSIMRDWVRTCLQG
+1 M
-16 RISLRQGFLV
+16 

-41 SRPVAAAD
+41 SRPAAAAD

-337 VAMVVLAMRQ
+337 VAMVILAMRQ

-481 TDKGIFRRSPKLKR
+481 TDRGIFRRSPKLKR

-650 QARWDTLAQTSPG
+650 QARWDTLAQTSLG

-696 DQSEHVVNLRGTNA
+696 DQSEHVVNLRGANA

-802 FKLDAGQIEA
+802 FKLDPGQIEA
-812 LATGKLGTDATGQ
+812 LATGKLGTDAAGQ
-825 PITQLRVTDA
+825 PVTQLHVTDA
-835 AGRSSAFDA
+835 AGRSYAFDA
-844 RDEYVR
+844 RDDYVR

-896 EQAIIKTKF
+896 EQAIIDTKF
-905 MQAAPALSDK
+905 MQAVPALSDK
-915 SLKAVLNGEFYGDE
+915 TLKAVLNGEFYGDE

-1014 NARKMAVQILNTPT
+1014 NARKMAVQVLSTPT
-1028 VRQPMTDQAV
+1028 VRQTLTDQAV

-1051 DDDDDDDD
+1051 DDGDDDD